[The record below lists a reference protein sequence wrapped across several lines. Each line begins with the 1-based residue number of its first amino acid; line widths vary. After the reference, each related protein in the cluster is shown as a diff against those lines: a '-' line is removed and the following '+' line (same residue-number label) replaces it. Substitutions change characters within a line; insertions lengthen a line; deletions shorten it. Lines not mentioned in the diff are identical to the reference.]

1 MGAHSNPGKVAFR
14 CASSCLILDMLL
26 FGKAYSKGVSFLEN
40 ISNLSL
46 SYDRLCNPLT
56 CHFRVFG
63 TTFFVAHKQAKFLQS
78 KLADVIREFDFSEHQ
93 FLSFERHSQSDK
105 HARALE
111 FFLQRYPPPPLIS
124 TWIFGFYETGFLT
137 L

>member
-1 MGAHSNPGKVAFR
+1 MCWLMSNLGYVAFWKSLFKR
-14 CASSCLILDMLL
+14 CV
-26 FGKAYSKGVSFLEN
+26 FFWRTYF
-40 ISNLSL
+40 SNLSL

-124 TWIFGFYETGFLT
+124 TWIFGFYETRGFGFLT